1 MPVSPE
7 FQEFALEQLEQIAP
21 VRAKRMFGGVGL
33 YSQELFFALL
43 DDDTVYFKVDDG
55 NRSDYEALGLGAFDP
70 YKDGVHLMQ
79 YYPVPAEVL
88 EDAEQL
94 RPWMDKA
101 LAAAQAARAKRAPRK
116 KSQKTR

>member
-7 FQEFALEQLEQIAP
+7 FLEFALEQLEQIAP

-33 YSQELFFALL
+33 YSGELFFALL

-55 NRSDYEALGLGAFDP
+55 NRADYEALGLGPFDP

-88 EDAEQL
+88 EDTEAL
-94 RPWMDKA
+94 RSWMDKA
-101 LAAAQAARAKRAPRK
+101 LAAALAAKTKKRPK
-116 KSQKTR
+116 KSK